1 MNWTFLIRLLKGSN
15 TYDTVV
21 KILGIVAGFLAAR
34 DANNTGTDDILAGCL
49 LSVADGIS
57 AYGQQDNNLE
67 GNIVDGLIAGLQKY
81 RTEMSASGKIVAVN
95 TVK

>member
-1 MNWTFLIRLLKGSN
+1 MNWTFLIGLLKGSN
-15 TYDTVV
+15 TYETVV
-21 KILGIVAGFLAAR
+21 KILTVVAGFLAGR
-34 DANNTGTDDILAGCL
+34 DANNTGTDDILAGCI

-67 GNIVDGLIAGLQKY
+67 GNIVDGLIAALQKY
-81 RTEMSASGKIVAVN
+81 RTEMIATGKIVVVN